1 MGIQALIIYFALCL
15 LICIIVFMRIVC
27 IMVFMWI
34 VSFKIFIIMKRGVL
48 RFVSMFFQYLKKGIS
63 KKTVPGI
70 LRFVSMLFLIFEK
83 GDEQKNCARY
93 FEICKYAF

>member
-1 MGIQALIIYFALCL
+1 MIIGIHAVIIYFALCL
-15 LICIIVFMRIVC
+15 LVCIMAFMRIVC

-70 LRFVSMLFLIFEK
+70 LRFVSMLF
-83 GDEQKNCARY
+83 
-93 FEICKYAF
+93 